1 MGQTD
6 VATDTETHTQTQTGI
21 IVCLTDM
28 QSQGK
33 TQADYITSWIN
44 VRLITNAAGL
54 FGTSVY
60 ASIAVHSIWIFNYYE
75 IINGFRSIKGLQ

>member
-1 MGQTD
+1 MYALQTYTKSRKD
-6 VATDTETHTQTQTGI
+6 AGRLYNLHVRE
-21 IVCLTDM
+21 
-28 QSQGK
+28 
-33 TQADYITSWIN
+33 SWIN

-60 ASIAVHSIWIFNYYE
+60 ASVAVHSIWIFNYYE

>member
-1 MGQTD
+1 MPYRHAKSRKDAGR
-6 VATDTETHTQTQTGI
+6 
-21 IVCLTDM
+21 L
-28 QSQGK
+28 
-33 TQADYITSWIN
+33 YINLHVRESWIN